1 MIVGP
6 KEALDLALIA
16 GRRFS
21 WAGQAPVDASEPF
34 ECQVQI
40 RAHADPVPALVQLRD
55 GELVATPNLPLN
67 GVAPG
72 QSAVIYLGTR
82 VLGQFTID
90 RTVSV
95 DVHLAA
101 AS

>member
-1 MIVGP
+1 MMRLP
-6 KEALDLALIA
+6 DAQRTALNA
-16 GRRFS
+16 
-21 WAGQAPVDASEPF
+21 WAKSAYVVFQ
-34 ECQVQI
+34 
-40 RAHADPVPALVQLRD
+40 
-55 GELVATPNLPLN
+55 ATPNLPLN